1 MISLI
6 KGKAQT
12 QQSQIV
18 GILSQDC
25 QLGMKIYKKNKT
37 KHKAN
42 MKHCHLLFKNYRC
55 FLSHPILE
63 SFAI

>member
-1 MISLI
+1 
-6 KGKAQT
+6 
-12 QQSQIV
+12 
-18 GILSQDC
+18 LSQDC
-25 QLGMKIYKKNKT
+25 QLGMKTYKKNKT